1 MDTLKRISVDQLT
14 PGMFVVKL
22 DRPWLKTPFLFH
34 KRMIKDPAEIA
45 LLKRH
50 GVHEVVIDLA
60 RSEDHAPAQL
70 PGDGVPD
77 STEPGDS
84 TQQVPPDSPT
94 FGLVRL
100 PTPNQARA
108 ARKVYAEA
116 HALIERV
123 FDNADAGTGPPV
135 ASITNTVTDMLA
147 RILEDRSS
155 MLMHLYLR
163 QMRRYDQTLASH
175 AVDVGA
181 LSLLFAVE
189 SGLSPEDREDV
200 GAGALLHDL
209 GYLRLPRN
217 LFRKGSRCT
226 EQERALLHRHPSLG
240 EAIVAD
246 CKEWRDGVRRVI
258 AEHHERRD
266 GSGFPRGLAGSQL
279 SPLSQLVGMADTYL
293 SLIAPR
299 DGQAPLIPSEAIK
312 RLFLQG
318 RNGKFDVELIE
329 VAVKSLGVYP
339 IGSLVELNTGQR
351 GVVVALNPLQRL
363 RPVLA
368 LVFDQP
374 SDAGRL
380 PSLLDV
386 SSATDASGSP
396 LTIMRCLDPQ
406 QHGIDVAKYLEAS
419 YGHAE
424 S

>member
-50 GVHEVVIDLA
+50 GVREVVIDLA
-60 RSEDHAPAQL
+60 KGEDYASAQL
-70 PGDGVPD
+70 PDDGVPD
-77 STEPGDS
+77 SAEADGGTEDDKTVRMSLQLTPQDEHAGGADQGPLTRCTIRATGS
-84 TQQVPPDSPT
+84 PAAGSPHRAGCEDGRGSRQQDPHFP
-94 FGLVRL
+94 VRL
-100 PTPNQARA
+100 PSASQAQA

-226 EQERALLHRHPSLG
+226 EQERALLHRHPLLG

-312 RLFLQG
+312 HLFLQG

-351 GVVVALNPLQRL
+351 GP
-363 RPVLA
+363 
-368 LVFDQP
+368 
-374 SDAGRL
+374 
-380 PSLLDV
+380 
-386 SSATDASGSP
+386 
-396 LTIMRCLDPQ
+396 
-406 QHGIDVAKYLEAS
+406 
-419 YGHAE
+419 
-424 S
+424 